1 MCIPCVTLHG
11 PLYNVAKRKKRE
23 KERRGWEN
31 KVSHIY
37 IIIKHCDARSSC
49 IHSHIPNR
57 RAAIPDSYSGFQ
69 RDIPGHQPYFRV
81 FFLSLSCLLSREF
94 FSSLLFTKAA
104 TELEEATR
112 IGHDALRTAAVAV
125 QSPGFIRNTYTLSI
139 LPGYFAAYIRLVCKS
154 RTILDFTRVN
164 YSRERERRGKAR
176 KKVAGSRASSS
187 FYIVCFIL
195 SYIPSYLLFSHS
207 FLSRAF
213 SFIRRQKNS
222 SCWRSFVRLE
232 NSRITLRIYLYIFL
246 K

>member
-37 IIIKHCDARSSC
+37 IIIKHCDARGSC

-69 RDIPGHQPYFRV
+69 RDIPGHQPYFHV

-94 FSSLLFTKAA
+94 FSSLLFAKAA

-139 LPGYFAAYIRLVCKS
+139 LLGYFAAYIRLVCKS

-164 YSRERERRGKAR
+164 YSRERERGGERRERRSPVRAR
-176 KKVAGSRASSS
+176 APRFTSSAS
-187 FYIVCFIL
+187 FCLIFLLIFFFL
-195 SYIPSYLLFSHS
+195 ILFSHARS
-207 FLSRAF
+207 PLFAAKKTHLVEGV
-213 SFIRRQKNS
+213 S
-222 SCWRSFVRLE
+222 SDSKILG
-232 NSRITLRIYLYIFL
+232 LL
-246 K
+246 